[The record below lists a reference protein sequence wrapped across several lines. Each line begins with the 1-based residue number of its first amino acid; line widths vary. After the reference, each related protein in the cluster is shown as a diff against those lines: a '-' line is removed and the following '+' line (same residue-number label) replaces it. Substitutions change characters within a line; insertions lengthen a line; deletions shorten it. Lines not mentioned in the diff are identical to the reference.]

1 MTLKRWAIPAC
12 PYKSLV
18 DGTSNFWTASGSGT
32 NEYYY
37 NQTISQIEPNAVLI
51 GGDVTAKATNVV
63 GSLAVGQWS
72 WGDNDTLGTDTLY
85 VRLSDGADPD
95 SKTSGHLKCSEPQE
109 LIEASVDTETIF
121 LSLLIANYSITADAN
136 IKIFHI
142 DGTDILFQWVI
153 DILVTD
159 SPFALDSKI
168 VLEPGDKFLIM
179 ADIENVSVLASGDE
193 S

>member
-1 MTLKRWAIPAC
+1 MTLKRWAISDC

-18 DGTSNFWTASGSGT
+18 DGASNFWTASGSGT
-32 NEYYY
+32 DEFYY

-51 GGDVTAKATNVV
+51 NGVVTAKAANAL
-63 GSLAVGQWS
+63 GSLAAGEWS
-72 WGDNDTLGTDTLY
+72 WGDNDTLGTKTIY

-95 SKTSGHLKCSEPQE
+95 SKSADHIQCSEPQE
-109 LIEASVDTETIF
+109 LIVAAGGKETIF
-121 LSLLIANYSITADAN
+121 LSLLLANFSTTDDAN
-136 IKIFHI
+136 IRIYHT

-168 VLEPGDKFLIM
+168 ILEPSDKFLIM
-179 ADIENVSVLASGDE
+179 SDIEKVSVLASGDE